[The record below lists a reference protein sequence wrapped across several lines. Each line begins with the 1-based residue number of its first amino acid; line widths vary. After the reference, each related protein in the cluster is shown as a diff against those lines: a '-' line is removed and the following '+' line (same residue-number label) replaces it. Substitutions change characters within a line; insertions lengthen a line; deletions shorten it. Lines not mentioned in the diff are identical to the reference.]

1 MRPVIDEHPF
11 AAFGLPGR
19 PGGDAFWA
27 AARTPVSIPA
37 DDGWRTLFL
46 WRGSEAVL
54 DFESWSSPV
63 PLHRWGGTDCWYAE
77 VRMPARL
84 RVTYRVLAGGVAHA
98 DPLNPVGAGAD
109 RSVVATP
116 DAPAQPHWPALGADD
131 VLPLPVPGSAGA
143 ATGSA
148 GGAPCASTRRAEAVR
163 WCCCSTGTTGCICT
177 RP

>member
-84 RVTYRVLAGGVAHA
+84 RVTYRVLAGAWPMPILSTRSAPGRTVPSSRRRT
-98 DPLNPVGAGAD
+98 PLPSPTGPPSA
-109 RSVVATP
+109 RTTCFPS
-116 DAPAQPHWPALGADD
+116 
-131 VLPLPVPGSAGA
+131 PVPGSAGA